1 MTGQFVVFGVIVAAL
16 FMFVRSSIRYDV
28 VSVMAL
34 LVLVATGVVD
44 PDEAFSGFGHPAVIT
59 VAAVLIISRGLLYS
73 GVVDVFAR
81 NLMRMGQSLTLQ
93 VLILTFLVT
102 LFSSFMN
109 NVGALAIFLPVALRI
124 AQRSNRSPSLY
135 LMPLA
140 FGSLLGGMT
149 TLIGT
154 PPNIIISLYREE
166 AVGSP
171 FQMFDFTPVGLSA
184 ALAGVILLG
193 LFGWRLM
200 PKRTVGRNE
209 RELFHIEEYISELKV
224 LPGSRFIGRHLNEL
238 TSLGRWDILV
248 LAMVREGGRIPAP
261 RAHEIIK
268 EGDILVV
275 EADPELLGDFAKH
288 GGLKMGGRG
297 RRSSWRG
304 KNRSL
309 RSRCDA

>member
-28 VSVMAL
+28 VSIMAL

-171 FQMFDFTPVGLSA
+171 FPDV
-184 ALAGVILLG
+184 
-193 LFGWRLM
+193 
-200 PKRTVGRNE
+200 
-209 RELFHIEEYISELKV
+209 
-224 LPGSRFIGRHLNEL
+224 
-238 TSLGRWDILV
+238 
-248 LAMVREGGRIPAP
+248 
-261 RAHEIIK
+261 
-268 EGDILVV
+268 
-275 EADPELLGDFAKH
+275 
-288 GGLKMGGRG
+288 
-297 RRSSWRG
+297 
-304 KNRSL
+304 
-309 RSRCDA
+309 